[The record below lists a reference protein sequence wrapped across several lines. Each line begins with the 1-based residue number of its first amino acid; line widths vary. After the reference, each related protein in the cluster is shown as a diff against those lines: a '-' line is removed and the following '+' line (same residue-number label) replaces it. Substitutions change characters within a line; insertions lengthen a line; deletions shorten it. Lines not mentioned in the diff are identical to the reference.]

1 MITQIL
7 EIFKSEN
14 RPLCMDEL
22 SNKIA
27 IERSALEGMIDYLVI
42 KGRLIELQANGRR
55 DKKNTLQT
63 CGGCHGNPLCA
74 ATTISS
80 RYYSIKPKDN

>member
-27 IERSALEGMIDYLVI
+27 IERSALEGMIDYLVT
-42 KGRLIELQANGRR
+42 KGRLIELQSNERQ

-80 RYYSIKPKDN
+80 RYYSIKSKDN